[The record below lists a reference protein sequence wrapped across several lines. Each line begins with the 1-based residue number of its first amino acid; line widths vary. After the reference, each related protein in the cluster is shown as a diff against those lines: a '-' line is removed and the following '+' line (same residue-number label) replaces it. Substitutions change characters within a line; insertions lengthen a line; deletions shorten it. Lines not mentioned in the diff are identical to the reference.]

1 MKYAIQR
8 FRFAATG
15 RWAVSIRT
23 YFPIVFPFGFL
34 TSIER
39 EQTLNPTTLIQAI
52 SIAAGGELAC
62 ALYIFV
68 LQATLLKSRKQR
80 LQPLWRCVLVWLGAG
95 VIRGLFT
102 AFNAY
107 LSNGFDLQLP
117 NRLIP
122 AITYTF
128 ASMSLVAFFFG
139 SIERKRIEIRAL
151 NSLGQMLEFEK
162 SELTKLEFER
172 KNQANQILQ
181 TQLLPQINALQSG
194 INKLLANAEDTTDA
208 QSLEKLYKL
217 SLTVAHSLESQVINT
232 KTLASDSKESESGT
246 DIYTYWDALLPRVLS
261 VRITFL
267 LLVLGSFSGQY
278 SRNGI
283 EGVRAGF
290 IGAVIITSCIFPLAQ
305 VIKRNMRFKP
315 IAYVLGYSTAFA
327 LQAIY
332 NIVQPKLGIVLDN
345 PYPPWY
351 SAIKTTYGV
360 YVASI
365 IASMLVYVQGTFKE
379 MIESGTSLQKNVEIL
394 NKQNLLL
401 KQSITENQFGTLQGK
416 ISGVT
421 MALHMM
427 NSMKSI
433 DQKRRTELL
442 TGANNLLKESL
453 DSLTSLQEAS
463 L

>member
-1 MKYAIQR
+1 MKFAIQR

-23 YFPIVFPFGFL
+23 YSPLVLPFGFL

-39 EQTLNPTTLIQAI
+39 EITLNQSSLIEAI
-52 SIAAGGELAC
+52 SIAVPGELAC
-62 ALYIFV
+62 ALYIFI
-68 LQATLLKSRKQR
+68 LQATLLKGRKQR
-80 LQPLWRCVLVWLGAG
+80 LQPLWQCVVVWLGAG
-95 VIRGLFT
+95 LVRGLFT
-102 AFNAY
+102 AFNAN
-107 LSNGFDLQLP
+107 LSYGFDLQIP

-122 AITYTF
+122 AATYTF

-151 NSLGQMLEFEK
+151 NSLGQVLEQEK
-162 SELTKLEFER
+162 SELIKLEIQQ
-172 KNQANQILQ
+172 KAQSQHILQ

-194 INKLLANAEDTTDA
+194 INKLLANTGNENDSQNLEDLYK
-208 QSLEKLYKL
+208 QSLDVAN
-217 SLTVAHSLESQVINT
+217 SLKSQVTSN
-232 KTLASDSKESESGT
+232 KKSADDLKGLGPSKDT
-246 DIYTYWDALLPRVLS
+246 FTYWRALLPRVLS

-267 LLVLGSFSGQY
+267 LLILGSFSGQY
-278 SRNGI
+278 SRNGM
-283 EGVRAGF
+283 EGLKAGF
-290 IGAVIITSCIFPLAQ
+290 IGAVIITACIFPLAQ
-305 VIKRNMRFKP
+305 IIKRDLRFKP
-315 IAYVLGYSTAFA
+315 AAYVLGYSGAFA

-332 NIVQPKLGIVLDN
+332 NVVQPKFGIVLDN

-365 IASMLVYVQGTFKE
+365 IATMLVYVQGTFKE
-379 MIESGTSLQKNVEIL
+379 MTESGTDLQKNIELL
-394 NKQNLLL
+394 NQQNLLL
-401 KQSITENQFGTLQGK
+401 KRSLNENQFGTLQGK

-427 NSMKSI
+427 SSMKSI
-433 DQKRRTELL
+433 DQNRRTELL
-442 TGANNLLKESL
+442 SGANTLLKESL
-453 DSLTSLQEAS
+453 DSLKSLQEAP